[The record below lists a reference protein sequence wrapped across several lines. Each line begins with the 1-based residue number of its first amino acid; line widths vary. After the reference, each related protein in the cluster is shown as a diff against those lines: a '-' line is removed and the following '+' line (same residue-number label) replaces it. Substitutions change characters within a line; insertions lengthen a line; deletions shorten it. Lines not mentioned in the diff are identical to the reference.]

1 MSMSVNRADDQE
13 ITKLR
18 HDLREFM
25 HILGTAMR
33 ILPQIRDDDV
43 KFAEMIEL
51 LQRDRADA
59 AERLERLFQMLAEK

>member
-1 MSMSVNRADDQE
+1 
-13 ITKLR
+13 
-18 HDLREFM
+18 M